1 MVGWRDEPEVVE
13 VVWSGTMQREGT
25 AKINLVGDRVTK
37 PGDTWV
43 SPARMYTRTG
53 NHVGKGKKKALDNCP
68 DGVETA
74 DSDGLKITTFGDE
87 GE

>member
-1 MVGWRDEPEVVE
+1 MVEGKDDPVLDY
-13 VVWSGTMQREGT
+13 VVWSGSMQRAGT
-25 AKINLVGDRVTK
+25 ALIDLVGDRRSK

-43 SPARMYTRTG
+43 KPARMYTRTG

-74 DSDGLKITTFGDE
+74 DSEPAISTFGDE